1 MRFLQ
6 LGTSISRERKAIV
19 LLLGL
24 VVYLASARFQQPI
37 ARAQSKKG
45 MIDVQK
51 LVVRSGKDS
60 PSIVVSSVR
69 DRASLIFFSE
79 KNEPLIEFSLDKD
92 AKGNYR
98 KSLSFKNALG
108 KASIVLSVS
117 HAGESTIALNDD
129 HGDGGVNLSSKTDGE
144 KSIEIRD
151 HNAAKIALS
160 VKPQGASMMTIYDR
174 DRREAIVA
182 DVTADNSRSVRVV
195 GNDGKSRVRLSCD
208 TQNTPML
215 SLNRDLSVEKN
226 PRVALFIDP
235 AEKSHLIMTNNRGI
249 IGIDE
254 TVSPELGSW
263 IRLTNVKGDNGVWI
277 RSGPL
282 PGLILEDLDRKERA
296 SLILDE
302 QDNPNL
308 IFFDKNKKSAIALKV
323 QPPSPFIKGVE
334 GLSTI
339 SFYDQNNPRL
349 MFGKIAKSWGMKV
362 FHPTIM
368 TSKLFLGDQFDSD
381 PTLEFDDLR
390 GERLMFLQTK
400 KTGSQLQI
408 TDGEFARL
416 MAGYDDKSGTFL
428 RLIDAKGNLIKSK

>member
-1 MRFLQ
+1 MRFLR

-24 VVYLASARFQQPI
+24 VVYLAAARFQPPI

-60 PSIVVSSVR
+60 PSIVVSAVR
-69 DRASLIFFSE
+69 DRASLVFFSE

-98 KSLSFKNALG
+98 KSLSFKKSLV
-108 KASIVLSVS
+108 KDSVILSVS
-117 HAGESTIALNDD
+117 HSGESTIALYDD
-129 HGDGGVNLSSKTDGE
+129 RGDGGVNLSCKSDGE

-174 DRREAIVA
+174 DRREAITA
-182 DVTADNSRSVRVV
+182 DVTADNTRSVRVV

-215 SLNRDLSVEKN
+215 SFHRDLTMEKN

-235 AEKSHLIMTNNRGI
+235 KDKCHLIMTNNRGM

-254 TVSPELGSW
+254 TVSPQTGSW
-263 IRLTNVKGDNGVWI
+263 IQLSNSNGENGVSI
-277 RSGPL
+277 MSGPL
-282 PGLILEDLDRKERA
+282 PGLRLQDQDRKGRA
-296 SLILDE
+296 SLMLDE
-302 QDNPNL
+302 HDNPNL
-308 IFFDKNKKSAIALKV
+308 IFFDKNNKSAIALKV
-323 QPPSPFIKGVE
+323 LPPFMKGLE
-334 GLSTI
+334 GMSTI
-339 SFYDQNNPRL
+339 SFYEGENPRMTL
-349 MFGKIAKSWGMKV
+349 GKIAKSWGMNL
-362 FHPTIM
+362 FHPTNLR
-368 TSKLFLGDQFDSD
+368 SKIFLGDNADGD

-390 GERLMFLQTK
+390 GEKLLFLQSK

-428 RLIDAKGNLIKSK
+428 RLIDAKGDLMKLK

>member
-1 MRFLQ
+1 MRFIR
-6 LGTSISRERKAIV
+6 LGTSISNERKAIV

-24 VVYLASARFQQPI
+24 VVYLAAVRFQPPI

-60 PSIVVSSVR
+60 PSIVVSAVR

-92 AKGNYR
+92 AKGNDR
-98 KSLSFKNALG
+98 KSLLFKNSMG
-108 KASIVLSVS
+108 KASIALSVS

-129 HGDGGVNLSSKTDGE
+129 QGDAGVNLSCKSDGE

-215 SLNRDLSVEKN
+215 SFNRDLSVEN
-226 PRVALFIDP
+226 TPRISMFIDP
-235 AEKSHLIMTNNRGI
+235 AEKARLIMTNNRGM

-263 IRLTNVKGDNGVWI
+263 IRLTNIKGDNGVWI

-282 PGLILEDLDRKERA
+282 PGLRIDDHDRKGRV

-302 QDNPNL
+302 KDNPNL
-308 IFFDKNKKSAIALKV
+308 IFYDKNNKSAISLNV
-323 QPPSPFIKGVE
+323 HPPFMKGMESLSRMTFYE
-334 GLSTI
+334 G
-339 SFYDQNNPRL
+339 DNPR
-349 MFGKIAKSWGMKV
+349 MMIGKLGKSWGMNL
-362 FHPTIM
+362 FHPTILL
-368 TSKLFLGDQFDSD
+368 SKIFLGDNVEGD

-390 GERLMFLQTK
+390 GEKLMFLQSK

-428 RLIDAKGNLIKSK
+428 RLIDAKGNLIKNK

>member
-1 MRFLQ
+1 MRFLR

-24 VVYLASARFQQPI
+24 VVYLAAARFQPPI

-60 PSIVVSSVR
+60 PSIVVSAVR
-69 DRASLIFFSE
+69 DRASLVFFSE
-79 KNEPLIEFSLDKD
+79 KNEPLIEFSLVKD

-98 KSLSFKNALG
+98 KSLSFKNSLG
-108 KASIVLSVS
+108 KDSIILSVS
-117 HAGESTIALNDD
+117 HSGESTIALYDD
-129 HGDGGVNLSSKTDGE
+129 QGDGGVNLSCKSDGE

-174 DRREAIVA
+174 DRREAITA
-182 DVTADNSRSVRVV
+182 DVTADNTRSVRVV

-215 SLNRDLSVEKN
+215 SFHRDLSIEKN

-235 AEKSHLIMTNNRGI
+235 KDQCHLIMTNNRGM

-254 TVSPELGSW
+254 TVSPVLGSY
-263 IRLTNVKGDNGVWI
+263 IRLSDKQGKTCLSMLG
-277 RSGPL
+277 GPL
-282 PGLILEDLDRKERA
+282 PSFSLFDVDQKRRA
-296 SLILDE
+296 
-302 QDNPNL
+302 
-308 IFFDKNKKSAIALKV
+308 AIALDANDN
-323 QPPSPFIKGVE
+323 PDM
-334 GLSTI
+334 
-339 SFYDQNNPRL
+339 SFYDHKENSTIVLQSLSPVMKGLEGMSSIRFYDGEFPRL
-349 MFGKIAKSWGMKV
+349 TLGKIAKSWGMNL
-362 FHPTIM
+362 FYPTNLR
-368 TSKLFLGDQFDSD
+368 SKIFLGDNADGD

-390 GERLMFLQTK
+390 GERLMFLQSK
-400 KTGSQLQI
+400 KTGSQFQI

-428 RLIDAKGNLIKSK
+428 RLIDAKGNLMKLK